1 MDRTVRILLG
11 LGVLSG
17 GIVAGLGLGRGF
29 DPAPVQAQP
38 PALISGDLSA
48 FQEALASVADAVSPS
63 VVHITTLV
71 NVPGEGAQATGVGSG
86 VVAGVEGHI
95 LTNHH
100 VVEGGGARGL
110 LRVRFSDGREVTA
123 KVLGTDSETDLA
135 VLKIDPRGLRLSPL
149 RFADAASVKVGHLC
163 LAVGSPFG
171 LSNSVTMG
179 TVSAKHRSAQLN
191 LPYQDFIQT
200 DAAINPGNSGGALV
214 NIRGELIGINAAIVA
229 ESRGSDGVGFAI
241 PSNVVRWVYDQ
252 LVAQGKVRRG
262 FLGVKSLDFGE
273 DLLELYREQQGVAD
287 REELLAFLGL
297 KEPRGVVIFDM
308 ERGGPAAKA
317 GVRDGDV
324 LLEIGGKPVASQS
337 DLLFKVAESL
347 PGSKVVV
354 KVLREKK
361 EREFSVELGE
371 RPPVDLR
378 RRRR

>member
-1 MDRTVRILLG
+1 MDRTFRIIVG
-11 LGVLSG
+11 LGVLAG
-17 GIVAGLGLGRGF
+17 GIVAGLGLGKGF
-29 DPAPVQAQP
+29 EPAPVQAQP
-38 PALISGDLSA
+38 AAVSGDLSA
-48 FQEALASVADAVSPS
+48 FQEALASVAEAVSPS

-71 NVPGEGAQATGVGSG
+71 NVAGEGEQATGVGSG
-86 VVAGVEGHI
+86 VVAGAEGHI

-100 VVEGGGARGL
+100 VVEGAGARGL
-110 LRVRFSDGREVTA
+110 LRVRFSDGREVPA

-273 DLLELYREQQGVAD
+273 DLLEFYRERHGVGG

-308 ERGGPAAKA
+308 ERSGPAAKA
-317 GVRDGDV
+317 GIRDGDV

-347 PGSKVVV
+347 PGSKVAV
-354 KVLREKK
+354 KVLRDKK